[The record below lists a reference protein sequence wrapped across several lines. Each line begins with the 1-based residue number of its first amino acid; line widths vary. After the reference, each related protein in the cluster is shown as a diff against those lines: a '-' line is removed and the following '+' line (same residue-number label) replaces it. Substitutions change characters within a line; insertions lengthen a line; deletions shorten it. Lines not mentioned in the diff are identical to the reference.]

1 MILEDFLPYLLNRAG
16 VRIGLSFSRDI
27 APYKITLPIWRV
39 LVALWES
46 GDQRLVELSAL
57 ISIDFSTLS
66 RILVSMERRH
76 LIARRRSG
84 SDARA
89 LSVSLTAQ
97 GRDLT
102 KRIIPIALYYEKVA
116 ISGLTRAEVK
126 NLKLLLEKLYINIV
140 SFDRQYDESKINGGS
155 SSRRANVPA
164 AEGQHLSWRKNKSV
178 RRRQLTL

>member
-1 MILEDFLPYLLNRAG
+1 MVLKDFLPYLLNRAG

-46 GDQRLVELSAL
+46 GDHRLIELSAL
-57 ISIDFSTLS
+57 TSIDFSTLS
-66 RILVSMERRH
+66 RILVNMERRR
-76 LIARRRSG
+76 LIERRRSG

-102 KRIIPIALYYEKVA
+102 KKIIPIALYYENVA
-116 ISGLTRAEVK
+116 ISGLSRAEIK
-126 NLKLLLEKLYINIV
+126 NLKRLLDKLYINIE

-155 SSRRANVPA
+155 SSRRANVPS
-164 AEGQHLSWRKNKSV
+164 AEVRHLSWRKDKST